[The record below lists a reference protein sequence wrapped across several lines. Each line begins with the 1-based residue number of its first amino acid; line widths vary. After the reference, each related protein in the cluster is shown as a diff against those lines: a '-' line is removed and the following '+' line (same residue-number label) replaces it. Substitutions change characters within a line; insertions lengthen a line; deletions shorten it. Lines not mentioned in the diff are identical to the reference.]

1 MSRSYKTSMPKST
14 LHMAADSTGVFS
26 LEDGAPLGEDD
37 EVDVGI
43 SRSTEELNN
52 LRVAVQG
59 LIRSWIDY
67 SGIKLNNDRWG
78 KRHGPVQPLPSADL
92 DKISDN
98 TFTAI
103 RTMALKALAACA
115 TYKEDDLITIEG
127 VDMLKQFCK
136 QLSRVNMQKDCAPGI
151 VLAIRWF
158 YCDGLVRNL
167 RLRKQHR
174 AEGLQQWRQALFEAN
189 KLIEAAG

>member
-1 MSRSYKTSMPKST
+1 MSRSYKTTAPKST

-26 LEDGAPLGEDD
+26 VEDGAPLGEDD
-37 EVDVGI
+37 EVDVGV

-67 SGIKLNNDRWG
+67 SGIKLGHDRWG
-78 KRHGPVQPLPSADL
+78 KRHGNVQKLNSADL

-103 RTMALKALAACA
+103 RTLALKALAACA
-115 TYKEDDLITIEG
+115 TYKEDDLVTMEG
-127 VDMLKQFCK
+127 VDMLKQLCSM
-136 QLSRVNMQKDCAPGI
+136 LSKVNMQKDCAPGI

-174 AEGLQQWRQALFEAN
+174 ADGLQQWRQALFEAN
-189 KLIEAAG
+189 KLIESIG

>member
-1 MSRSYKTSMPKST
+1 MSRKYKSAMPQST
-14 LHMAADSTGVFS
+14 LHMAADSSGVFA
-26 LEDGAPLGEDD
+26 LEEGVKLGEDD
-37 EVDVGI
+37 EVDVGV
-43 SRSTEELNN
+43 SRCTEELNN
-52 LRVAVQG
+52 LRVSVQG

-67 SGIKLNNDRWG
+67 SGIKLGHDRWG
-78 KRHGPVQPLPSADL
+78 KRNGPVQPLASADL

-103 RTMALKALAACA
+103 RTLALKALAACA
-115 TYKEDDLITIEG
+115 TYKEEDLVTLEG
-127 VDMLKQFCK
+127 VDMLKQFCNV
-136 QLSRVNMQKDCAPGI
+136 LSKVNMQKDCAPGI

-174 AEGLQQWRQALFEAN
+174 ADGLQQWRQALFEAS
-189 KLIEAAG
+189 KLIEAIG